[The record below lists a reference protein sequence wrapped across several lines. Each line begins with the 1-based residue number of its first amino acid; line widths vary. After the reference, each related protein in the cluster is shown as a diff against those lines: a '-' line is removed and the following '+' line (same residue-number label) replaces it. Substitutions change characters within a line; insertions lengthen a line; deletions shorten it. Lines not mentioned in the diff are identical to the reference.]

1 MKTKQ
6 EKQIFHS
13 LTAKL
18 LFLAKRGRPDIL
30 TPVSVMTARTNDPD
44 EDDWAHLRRI
54 VSYLMRTKHEGI
66 KLKPGNTLKIEAYV
80 DAAYA
85 AHPDGKGVTGVVIK
99 VGGATVYCQSS
110 KQKLVVRSS
119 TEAELVAID
128 DAMGQILWTRNV
140 LEAQGYSQD
149 QQPAIL
155 YQDNQSTMWMA
166 NNGRSNKKRT
176 KHINQRYYFI
186 TDQVTRGTVKIVY
199 KSTKD
204 MIADLLTKPIQG
216 SRFEKLKEAI
226 GIYPG
231 KGKAKTNARSSTSS
245 HPDEVNDNE
254 EHSSKPSPLQGCV
267 EERQTQDPG
276 MCREKEMTVGPRPL
290 ERNKF
295 YMLEVDE

>member
-1 MKTKQ
+1 
-6 EKQIFHS
+6 
-13 LTAKL
+13 
-18 LFLAKRGRPDIL
+18 
-30 TPVSVMTARTNDPD
+30 MTTRTNDPD

-54 VSYLMRTKHEGI
+54 ISYLMRTKNEGI
-66 KLKPGNTLKIEAYV
+66 KLKPENTLKIEAYV

-99 VGGATVYCQSS
+99 AGGATVYCQSS

-128 DAMGQILWTRNV
+128 DAMGQILWTRNI
-140 LEAQGYSQD
+140 LEAQGYGQD

-186 TDQVTRGTVKIVY
+186 TDQVHRGTVKIVY
-199 KSTKD
+199 KSTND

-216 SRFEKLKEAI
+216 SRFEKLKAAI

-231 KGKAKTNARSSTSS
+231 AERAEMTPRRSTSS
-245 HPDEVNDNE
+245 DPDKDNADE
-254 EHSSKPSPLQGCV
+254 EHSSTTSPLQGCV
-267 EERQTQDPG
+267 EERQPQDLG
-276 MCREKEMTVGPRPL
+276 IWKGKEMTVGPRPL